1 MILIAYPI
9 AACFVYLMVEPWD
22 VHAVM
27 TFGQAFAFALVVW
40 FIDKYPEDRTK
51 VEGAL
56 CKAAVA
62 LLGVLVTL
70 NIRYSN
76 ILYLKADV
84 MQTQM
89 ISYYTTLITRI
100 ESIEGYTEDAQ
111 VVYIGEYDKHDKNL
125 VGISEY
131 FDDLDLATYKGEP
144 IFNDYAWKEAME
156 FWCGFAPELG
166 DAAEFDGNA
175 EVASMPCYPDQGSI
189 RCINGKLL
197 SNLQMSRKNYE
208 KAGKLNE
215 KLSLIISVYNEEA
228 VLEKFYK
235 AFCSIE
241 QNLEYGGGG
250 YELIFVNDGSTDA
263 SMNILEVIAQQNKN
277 VRVISFSRNFGHEA
291 AMIAG
296 IDHAAGD
303 VIICMD
309 ADLQHPLECI
319 APIMAKFEEGYEVIS
334 MVRTSNKSAGAI
346 KNFTSRAF
354 YRVINALSDQVKLE
368 ENASDFF
375 AISSRVADVLRTN
388 YREKLVFYVDMYKA
402 LVSGKQRWNTLLRKE
417 LAVPATIR

>member
-1 MILIAYPI
+1 M
-9 AACFVYLMVEPWD
+9 
-22 VHAVM
+22 
-27 TFGQAFAFALVVW
+27 
-40 FIDKYPEDRTK
+40 K
-51 VEGAL
+51 
-56 CKAAVA
+56 
-62 LLGVLVTL
+62 
-70 NIRYSN
+70 
-76 ILYLKADV
+76 
-84 MQTQM
+84 
-89 ISYYTTLITRI
+89 
-100 ESIEGYTEDAQ
+100 
-111 VVYIGEYDKHDKNL
+111 
-125 VGISEY
+125 
-131 FDDLDLATYKGEP
+131 
-144 IFNDYAWKEAME
+144 
-156 FWCGFAPELG
+156 
-166 DAAEFDGNA
+166 
-175 EVASMPCYPDQGSI
+175 
-189 RCINGKLL
+189 
-197 SNLQMSRKNYE
+197 
-208 KAGKLNE
+208 

-263 SMNILEVIAQQNKN
+263 SMRILESIAQQNKK

-296 IDHAAGD
+296 IDHAVGD

-319 APIMAKFEEGYEVIS
+319 TPIMEKFEEGYEIVS

-354 YRVINALSDQVKLE
+354 YRVINALSNQVMLE
-368 ENASDFF
+368 ENASDFSLLSAAVWQMF
-375 AISSRVADVLRTN
+375 YVQITVK
-388 YREKLVFYVDMYKA
+388 KLVFYVDMYKA